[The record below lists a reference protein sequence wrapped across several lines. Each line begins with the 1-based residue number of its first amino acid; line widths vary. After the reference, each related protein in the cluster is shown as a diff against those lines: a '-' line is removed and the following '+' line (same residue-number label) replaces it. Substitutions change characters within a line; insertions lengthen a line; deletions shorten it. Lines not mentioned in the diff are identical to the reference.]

1 VSWWGARSARIA
13 ASAAAV
19 GVAAVA
25 ISVAIYHRSR
35 PVAERTA
42 EQWNLLQSYCVDCHN
57 SAELTAGIAFDAMA
71 PGDVPNEAEI
81 FEHVVRKLRGGLMP
95 PPGNPRP
102 DAGRVAAFVSALEDY
117 LDESAAASPK
127 SGRVGLQRLNRRE
140 YANAV
145 RDLLGVEID
154 PAAFLP
160 QDDTSAGF
168 DNNAATLSSSPLF
181 VSQFVDAARLVANL
195 AVGVDSAA
203 LGSDVY
209 SSSSGRSRST
219 RTGRPYEAEELPLG
233 ARDGFVVTHAFPVG
247 GEYAVSI
254 DDMVRTISTVGV
266 QYPNRIV
273 VTVDG
278 EIVYETS
285 IGGDDDLRTIDQRQT
300 AGVDAINSRLKDIRF
315 TVEAGQRE
323 VAVLFARRTHAES
336 EDLIEAFADGVGA
349 DTRMEVLRLRG
360 FEIRGPFEIAAAPA
374 TASRQRV
381 FTCYP
386 ETARDEDA
394 CAEEIVGALATRA
407 YRRRLS
413 ESELAERLAFY
424 HAAKKDGFESGI
436 HMAIVGIL
444 ASPHFLFRTDEG
456 PSDIGP
462 SDIGTAAASAV
473 EPVYPLTDVELA
485 SKLAF
490 FLWSSV
496 PDDELLG
503 LAQAGRLS
511 SPSVL
516 AEQVRRMLAD
526 SRAETLAAD
535 FAYQWLH
542 LNRLDAIRP
551 DVGIFPNT
559 QGRLDP
565 RPDYL
570 REIGLFVDSI
580 FREDRSVLDLLQA
593 RHTFV
598 NETLAWR
605 YGIEGV
611 RGNQFRRVELE
622 DSARWGL
629 LGKGA
634 LLLASS
640 YPNRT
645 SPVLRGEYVMRNI
658 IGVPPAPPPP
668 EVETDLDSV
677 AAEEILTV
685 RERLA
690 IHRDNP
696 SCNGCHGIMDPL
708 GFALENFD
716 ADGTWRD
723 VDRESGRAIDASGL
737 LPDGSEI
744 AGPDALREALLAR
757 PEQFVQTFVEKLLAY
772 ALGRSTEWYDMPAV
786 RRVVR
791 DSADQDYRFSAL
803 VMGIVQSAPF
813 ATRDV
818 DAGGTSELSARLQTG
833 PAAERGS
840 LSGDD

>member
-1 VSWWGARSARIA
+1 MSWWGARSAKIA
-13 ASAAAV
+13 AGAAAL

-25 ISVAIYHRSR
+25 VGLAIHHRSR
-35 PVAERTA
+35 PAAERTG
-42 EQWNLLQSYCVDCHN
+42 EQWGLLQSYCVDCHN
-57 SAELTAGIAFDAMA
+57 SAELTAGIAFDALA
-71 PGDVPNEAEI
+71 PGDVPNEAET

-95 PPGNPRP
+95 PPGNPQP
-102 DAGRVAAFVSALEDY
+102 GAERVATFVSALEDY
-117 LDESAAASPK
+117 LDESAAAAPK

-168 DNNAATLSSSPLF
+168 DNNADTLSASPLF

-203 LGSDVY
+203 LGSNVY
-209 SSSSGRSRST
+209 SSNSGRSRGT
-219 RTGRPYEAEELPLG
+219 RRGRPYEVAELPLG

-254 DDMVRTISTVGV
+254 DDMVRTISTTGV

-315 TVEAGQRE
+315 TVESGQHQ

-336 EDLIEAFADGVGA
+336 EDLIAAFSDGVGSDA
-349 DTRMEVLRLRG
+349 QMEVLRLRG
-360 FEIRGPFEIAAAPA
+360 FEIRGPFAIDAVPT

-394 CAEEIVGALATRA
+394 CAEEIIGTLATRA

-413 ESELAERLAFY
+413 EAELVERLAYY
-424 HAAKKDGFESGI
+424 HAAKQDGFDAGI
-436 HMAIVGIL
+436 RMAIVGIL
-444 ASPHFLFRTDEG
+444 ASPHFLFRTDDRPADVG
-456 PSDIGP
+456 ADRV
-462 SDIGTAAASAV
+462 AAATVSAADST
-473 EPVYPLTDVELA
+473 YHLTDVELA
-485 SKLAF
+485 SRLAF

-496 PDDELLG
+496 PDDELLA

-511 SPSVL
+511 APTEL
-516 AEQVRRMLAD
+516 AGQVRRMLAD
-526 SRAETLAAD
+526 PRAETLAAD

-551 DVGIFPNT
+551 DAAIFPNT
-559 QGRLDP
+559 RGRLDP
-565 RPDYL
+565 RPEYL

-593 RHTFV
+593 KHTFV

-605 YGIEGV
+605 YAIEGV

-645 SPVLRGEYVMRNI
+645 SPVLRGEYVMRNL
-658 IGVPPAPPPP
+658 IGVPPEPPPP

-677 AAEEILTV
+677 AAEESLTV

-690 IHRDNP
+690 IHRESP
-696 SCNGCHGIMDPL
+696 SCNGCHGVMDPL

-716 ADGTWRD
+716 VDGTWRD
-723 VDRESGRAIDASGL
+723 VDRETGRVIDASGS
-737 LPDGSEI
+737 LPDGSQI
-744 AGPDALREALLAR
+744 AGPDSLREALLAR

-791 DSADQDYRFSAL
+791 AGADQDYRFSAL
-803 VMGIVQSAPF
+803 VIGIVQSAPF
-813 ATRDV
+813 ATRDI
-818 DAGGTSELSARLQTG
+818 DTGETSERSALLQTG
-833 PAAERGS
+833 PAPGS